1 MGNQPAFQPPLVLSP
16 TPYHGRDEEGGRD
29 EGHEE
34 VRHEGCSDE
43 EGHEGE
49 EGGQRDEEGSDEE
62 GHEEGQG
69 DRGGVRAEHG
79 DRFQEVCAEHTMAC
93 HCGHSA
99 GCGQGFVEA
108 EGRMTSRASTS
119 LCIVWLVRVG
129 AASCRKALDG
139 HPWSPGMCGP

>member
-1 MGNQPAFQPPLVLSP
+1 MG
-16 TPYHGRDEEGGRD
+16 DEEGWRD

-34 VRHEGCSDE
+34 VCHEGCSDE

-69 DRGGVRAEHG
+69 DRGGVRAEHR
-79 DRFQEVCAEHTMAC
+79 DRFQEDCAEHTMAC
-93 HCGHSA
+93 RCGHSA

-108 EGRMTSRASTS
+108 EGRMTARASAS
-119 LCIVWLVRVG
+119 LCIVFACSLGRGSLSKGARRPALVARDVW
-129 AASCRKALDG
+129 A
-139 HPWSPGMCGP
+139 M